1 MNKKIERMIFFVWL
15 KCHERCYLYKEH
27 KIKYI
32 YKNNKSDLL
41 CVVFAGF
48 PNLGKYP
55 VYNYVR
61 TLWKKKK
68 VNYLFILD
76 DMVNIP
82 TGGSYYLGC
91 SGNYWGIDAIP
102 AMLHYFK
109 AKSSSKRIVTAGS
122 SKGGLVHCCME
133 H

>member
-1 MNKKIERMIFFVWL
+1 M
-15 KCHERCYLYKEH
+15 YKEH

-48 PNLGKYP
+48 PNL
-55 VYNYVR
+55 
-61 TLWKKKK
+61 
-68 VNYLFILD
+68 ILD

-82 TGGSYYLGC
+82 TGGSYYLGR

-122 SKGGLVHCCME
+122 SKGGDLCIAVWSISTC
-133 H
+133 